1 MANAKGKETNVEEK
15 LLEVIDKS
23 QTYNPLM
30 QALKTNDKK
39 NLFVTNVN
47 TAFIK
52 TGFPLFDYYFGSVI
66 NVHDELGKIIRQD
79 PRIGQA
85 AGSFNLIV
93 GGSGSG
99 KTTFAVQLASNIIR
113 QFKNSNVIHFDCEQR
128 FDMSRAETIS
138 GLSSDYFTNGRYIIK
153 SGMIG
158 LDSIQETIIRLWSN
172 KMKLKDELTVNA
184 SHVDE
189 FGKPVTMLEPTVI
202 IIDSITT
209 VLSETVNAENN
220 KEVTDAEKIRSNT
233 DGARDA
239 KTMRG
244 LLKDVLP
251 HCKEANIIIYGI
263 NHINSN
269 MSMNAFL
276 PPAKQQNYLKQD
288 ESIPGGKSMIYAPY
302 SIIKLIAKPSD
313 DFTEDADGFAG
324 HIVLVEP
331 IKSSSNQSGNNSK
344 GVSFELVFRQ
354 KYGFD
359 SLRSLIL
366 YGRDK
371 GIIEGNKGRLKFKD
385 NPEYTFSWKN
395 VYNEVKEKPIWQDVK
410 NFIIPKLDEQL
421 SHVSIDELNSNS
433 SVFDY

>member
-1 MANAKGKETNVEEK
+1 MANSKGKDTNIEEK

-30 QALKTNDKK
+30 QALKSNDKK
-39 NLFVTNVN
+39 NLFTSNVS

-52 TGFPLFDYYFGSVI
+52 TGFPLFDYYFGSAV
-66 NVHDELGKIIRQD
+66 NVHDEMGKIIRQD
-79 PRIGQA
+79 ARIGQA

-99 KTTFAVQLASNIIR
+99 KTTFAVQLAANIIR
-113 QFKNSNVIHFDCEQR
+113 QFKHANVIHFDCEQR

-138 GLSSDYFTNGRYIIK
+138 GLPSEYFANDLYEIRA
-153 SGMIG
+153 GMIG
-158 LDSIQETIIRLWSN
+158 LDTIQETIVKVWSN
-172 KMKLKDELTVNA
+172 KMKLKDELTVKA

-189 FGKPVTMLEPTVI
+189 FGKPVEMLEPTVI

-209 VLSETVNAENN
+209 VLSETVSADSN
-220 KEVTDAEKIRSNT
+220 KDVTDAEKLRSNT

-244 LLKDVLP
+244 LLRDVLP
-251 HCKEANIIIYGI
+251 QRKEANIIIYGI
-263 NHINSN
+263 SHINSN

-366 YGRDK
+366 YGRDQ

-385 NPEYTFSWKN
+385 NPEYVFSWKN
-395 VYNEVKEKPIWQDVK
+395 IYSDVKEKPIWQDVK
-410 NFIIPKLDEQL
+410 RFIIPRLDEKL
-421 SHVSIDELNSNS
+421 SHVSVDELNSNGNLL
-433 SVFDY
+433 DY